1 MLDYIKIKVATKNVL
16 WTLFMLD
23 KLKYG
28 KLIEPKTLRRYQ
40 DHASSVCLK
49 ESFIGW
55 TNCIKLHQKEKHA
68 KQETVRMFNEE
79 HYSKKQNIHT

>member
-1 MLDYIKIKVATKNVL
+1 MLDYIKIKVATNNVL

-49 ESFIGW
+49 ESFIG
-55 TNCIKLHQKEKHA
+55 
-68 KQETVRMFNEE
+68 
-79 HYSKKQNIHT
+79 